1 MNNAERI
8 VAAIDRH
15 LPGKSEIVV
24 FGSAALM
31 LDPRYADHL
40 TARVTHDVD
49 IIIPSDRELQIESD
63 QNFWHAIDSAN
74 KELEPGGLYV
84 THIFPEREVAL
95 TLEWKD
101 HAVRLETPAF
111 KHLGITRPRV
121 LDLVISK
128 MGRGDAQDLEDVRMM
143 LQLDHRVWG
152 HTITAAELEA
162 AAARAH
168 VPPVYAEIFP
178 PARARVIAAVKEI
191 EFRLRPSGS

>member
-15 LPGKSEIVV
+15 LRGKSEIVV

-31 LDPRYADHL
+31 LDRRYADQL

-49 IIIPSDRELQIESD
+49 IIIPSERELQIESD
-63 QNFWHAIDSAN
+63 QSFWQAIDSAN
-74 KELEPGGLYV
+74 KELEPDGLYV

-95 TLEWKD
+95 TPEWKN
-101 HAVRLETPAF
+101 HAVRLETPAL
-111 KHLGITRPRV
+111 KHLGIIRPRV

-128 MGRGDAQDLEDVRMM
+128 MGRGDAQDLEDVRTM

-152 HTITAAELEA
+152 HTITAPELEA
-162 AAARAH
+162 AAARAR
-168 VPPVYAEIFP
+168 VPSVYEEIFP
-178 PARARVIAAVKEI
+178 PARTRVIAAVKEI
-191 EFRLRPSGS
+191 ERTLKRSGS

>member
-15 LPGKSEIVV
+15 LSGKSEIVV

-31 LDPRYADHL
+31 LDRRYADHL

-49 IIIPSDRELQIESD
+49 IIIPSDRELQVESD
-63 QNFWHAIDSAN
+63 QSFWHAIDSAN
-74 KELEPGGLYV
+74 RELEPDGLYV

-95 TLEWKD
+95 TPEWKD
-101 HAVRLETPAF
+101 HAVRLDTPAF
-111 KHLGITRPRV
+111 RHLGITRPRV

-152 HTITAAELEA
+152 RTITAAELED

-178 PARARVIAAVKEI
+178 AARTRVIAAVKEI
-191 EFRLRPSGS
+191 ELRLRRSGS

>member
-8 VAAIDRH
+8 VATIDRH

-31 LDPRYADHL
+31 LDRRYAEHL
-40 TARVTHDVD
+40 AARVTHDVD
-49 IIIPSDRELQIESD
+49 IIIPSDRELQMESD
-63 QNFWHAIDSAN
+63 QNFWHAIDATN
-74 KELEPGGLYV
+74 KELEPEGLYV
-84 THIFPEREVAL
+84 THIFPEREVTL
-95 TLEWKD
+95 TPEWKD

-121 LDLVISK
+121 LDLIISK

-152 HTITAAELEA
+152 RTITTAELTEA
-162 AAARAH
+162 ATRAH
-168 VPPVYAEIFP
+168 VPSVYQEIFP
-178 PARARVIAAVKEI
+178 RARSRVIATVKEI
-191 EFRLRPSGS
+191 ERVLNPSGS